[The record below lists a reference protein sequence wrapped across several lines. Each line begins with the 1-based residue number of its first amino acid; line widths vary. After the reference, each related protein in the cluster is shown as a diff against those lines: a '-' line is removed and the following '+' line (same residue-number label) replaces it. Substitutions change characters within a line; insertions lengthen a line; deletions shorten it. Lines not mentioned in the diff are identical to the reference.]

1 MRTQFVHAADMHL
14 GYEQYGNKERFNDFA
29 RAFFNIVDEA
39 IAQQVEFVILAGD
52 LFHKRA
58 LDPPTLLQ
66 AVDGLDRLRSAG
78 IRVIGVEGNHERA
91 HYHSGVS
98 WVEFLAEQGLVTLL
112 NPNIS
117 RSTVQL
123 TPWDGTYGAY
133 TDLPSGVRVYG
144 IKYYGSSTSTVVESL
159 SEALGHMDRPDYV
172 ILVMHAGLEGILPRY
187 SGTLTHRQIAPL
199 HRHVDYLALGHIHK
213 PYHRD
218 NWLFNPGAPEACS
231 VDEAAWEDRGYYLV
245 EVDTGTA
252 DKHQAMLVQNQ
263 RRPFR
268 RLSVTV
274 DTHVH
279 PKSLHDAIRA
289 RLSIEA
295 KTQPAAKPVVE
306 LTLDGTLAFDRHDMD
321 LSLLESMVSEALDAL
336 LVLIRDRTRSVEF
349 EGTVSDR
356 KPRQQIEEEVIH
368 GLLRRDARFGDG
380 LADWTKVILDLKR
393 MALADISPEEIIEE
407 LRSFLET
414 LGPHVPAS
422 GEQRDKA
429 RC

>member
-123 TPWDGTYGAY
+123 TPWDGSYGAY

-144 IKYYGSSTSTVVESL
+144 IKYYGASTSMVVESL
-159 SEALGHMDRPDYV
+159 CEALQHMDRPDYV

-187 SGTLTHRQIAPL
+187 SGTLTHRQVAPL
-199 HRHVDYLALGHIHK
+199 RRHVDYLALGHIHK

-218 NWLFNPGAPEACS
+218 NWLFNPGSPETCS

-245 EVDTGTA
+245 NVDTNSTA
-252 DKHQAMLVQNQ
+252 KHEAVLLQNQ
-263 RRPFR
+263 RRPFC
-268 RLSVTV
+268 RLSLNV
-274 DTHVH
+274 DAYVH
-279 PKSLHDAIRA
+279 PEGIQDALRERLA
-289 RLSIEA
+289 REA
-295 KTQPAAKPVVE
+295 RRRTATNPVVE
-306 LTLDGTLAFDRHDMD
+306 LTLDGILAFDRHDLD
-321 LSLLESMVSEALDAL
+321 LSRLESMVRKAFDPL
-336 LVLIRDRTRSVEF
+336 LVLVRDLTRTLGF
-349 EGTVSDR
+349 EGTGRARRSR
-356 KPRQQIEEEVIH
+356 EQIEREVMQ
-368 GLLRRDARFGDG
+368 GLVKRDARFSGTLDH
-380 LADWTKVILDLKR
+380 WTDLILDLKR
-393 MALADISPEEIIEE
+393 MALVDASPQEIVNE
-407 LRSFLET
+407 LRPRLAT
-414 LGPHVPAS
+414 LGPYS
-422 GEQRDKA
+422 DDGDD
-429 RC
+429 